1 MDQKENTAQGNQ
13 KAIHRY
19 LAKFIEMKIRVYP
32 DEHQKIKDHAASMG
46 ESATAFMKRAVTET
60 MERDQQNMSE

>member
-1 MDQKENTAQGNQ
+1 MEQKENTPQGNQ

-32 DEHQKIKDHAASMG
+32 DEHQKIKDHAAAMG
-46 ESATAFMKRAVTET
+46 ESATAFMKRAVNET
-60 MERDQQNMSE
+60 MERDKRNMPE